1 MKKDN
6 RLYELRVYFA
16 NPGML
21 DRLVNRFEHHTFH
34 FFAKH
39 KMQVLGLWL
48 PLNNSENKLI
58 YILSF
63 PDQKA
68 YERSWEDFKNDP
80 QWIAI
85 KEQSSRDGELVASMK
100 TMVMHTFDFS
110 PDHLTPGA
118 HHLFE
123 LQTYKIAPNNLE
135 LLRPMLGQRDVR
147 LFQKD
152 QVSIIKYWE
161 AAEQE
166 GDRSNLLICLL
177 VHTLQ
182 KEGQEADK
190 AGNIFLPGL
199 VTSEYLQAM
208 RFSPLK

>member
-6 RLYELRVYFA
+6 LLYELRVYFA

-21 DRLVNRFEHHTFH
+21 DKLVSRFEHHTFH

-39 KMQVLGLWL
+39 KMQVVGLWL

-63 PDQKA
+63 RDQKA
-68 YERSWEDFKNDP
+68 YEKSWEDFKNDP
-80 QWIAI
+80 EWIAI

-100 TMVMHTFDFS
+100 TMIMHTFDFS
-110 PDHLTPGA
+110 PDHLTLGE

-147 LFQKD
+147 LFQKN

-161 AAEQE
+161 AAEQG
-166 GDRSNLLICLL
+166 GDKSNLLICLL
-177 VHTLQ
+177 VHRIQ

-190 AGNIFLPGL
+190 TGNIFLPGL

-208 RFSPLK
+208 SFSPLK